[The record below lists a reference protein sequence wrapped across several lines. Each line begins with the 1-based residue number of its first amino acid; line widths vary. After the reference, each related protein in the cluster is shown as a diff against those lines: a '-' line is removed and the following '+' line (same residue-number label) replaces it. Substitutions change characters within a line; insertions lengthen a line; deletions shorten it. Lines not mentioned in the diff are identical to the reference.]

1 MLRRLTLRPRSL
13 SGLILL
19 GFIVVAMP
27 LLFGTIN
34 AAIEMR
40 SLSNASE
47 RLVTNG
53 VAATQYTQAIVRQVA
68 SLERTARLFQILR
81 RDGLLETFRQN
92 HQLLAQT
99 LDGLEGLP
107 GDPARAEVI
116 ERIRLTTNSI
126 ERGLAGPDARA
137 INDALRQF
145 TQLSKDAGQLS
156 TLASRQTDREL
167 KELRAE
173 TERTRQRIL
182 WQTAALLPVTLGLM
196 LLFALFVGRPIRQI
210 DRAIEAIGHGRL
222 SEPVSVKGPTDLQA
236 LGRQLEWLRVRLGEI
251 AEERNRFLRHMSH
264 ELKTPLA
271 NMREGT
277 ELLLEGAVGPL
288 NHEQR
293 EVGGILREN
302 SLRLQRLI
310 ENLLSYSEWQAKRG
324 GLDLTQLDLRAMIRG
339 AIETYHLPISGH
351 RLTLVQQVDDVEF
364 SADRAKLRLI
374 LDNLVSNAVKFTPD
388 GGTITV
394 RGRREGDDVV
404 IEVADSGPG
413 VPPAERK
420 RIFEAFY
427 QGATPQG
434 GLVRGTGIGLSVV
447 QEFVQAHGG
456 TVELVDGE
464 FPGAHFRVRLPA
476 AGATTVR

>member
-182 WQTAALLPVTLGLM
+182 WQTAALVPVTLGLM
-196 LLFALFVGRPIRQI
+196 LLFTLFVGRPIRQI

-293 EVGGILREN
+293 EVGSILREN

-324 GLDLTQLDLRAMIRG
+324 GLDLAQLDLRAMIRG

-351 RLTLVQQVDDVEF
+351 RLTLMQQVDDVEF